1 MGEALLFYAAADVA
15 FVGGSLVPA
24 GGHNPLEPAA
34 LARPVLYGPHMF
46 NFEEISRLLRDA
58 GGSRQVDDAGELAQ
72 AIVDYLDDPALRRQT
87 GQRALEVVEQNR
99 GALNRLLELIE
110 TAARGDNDKRGGFQQ
125 QEVAD
130 FKSVTG
136 KK

>member
-1 MGEALLFYAAADVA
+1 
-15 FVGGSLVPA
+15 
-24 GGHNPLEPAA
+24 
-34 LARPVLYGPHMF
+34 
-46 NFEEISRLLRDA
+46 
-58 GGSRQVDDAGELAQ
+58 
-72 AIVDYLDDPALRRQT
+72 
-87 GQRALEVVEQNR
+87 
-99 GALNRLLELIE
+99 LNRLLELIE